1 MMMKW
6 RFVTAVACALT
17 ASAADGL
24 PWKQSQFEGEAAGWS
39 RWAAREEIAPR
50 AFVDRIHFRG
60 EPGALAVSGASN
72 AAAYGGWR
80 KRLEGVEV
88 GKWYRLIAHFRTEA
102 ITNEQLQ
109 VLARIDW
116 RRADGKRAGQPD
128 YAYKVEAAGGE
139 WKRVTLEAPAPER
152 AVALNIEL
160 YLQNAP
166 LGTVWWDDLSLE
178 ATATPGPRKI
188 TVAAVNLRPRSTSSA
203 DASVAK
209 FIETVEAKVAVGTDV
224 ILLPEGITIV
234 GTGKTNAEVA
244 ETIPGPTTKKLGEL
258 ARSKKAY
265 VVAGI
270 YEREGTTLYNTAV
283 LINRAGEV
291 AGKYRKVYLP
301 REEIEAGLTPGSDYP
316 TFATD
321 FGRVGVMICWD
332 LQYADPARAL
342 ARRGA
347 ELLLVPI
354 WGGNETLGKAR
365 AIENRVFIATS
376 GYDYPTYVMDPDGEI
391 LAIARENGSAAVAA
405 IDLNK
410 RYADQWLGD
419 MRGRFMK
426 ELRSDVKV
434 E

>member
-1 MMMKW
+1 MMKL
-6 RFVTAVACALT
+6 ALGLFAPLT
-17 ASAADGL
+17 MLLAADVA
-24 PWKQSQFEGEAAGWS
+24 PWRQVNFADGDAGWS
-39 RWAAREEIAPR
+39 RWAARDEIAPR
-50 AFVDRIHFRG
+50 AFVDHTMGRG
-60 EPGALAVSGASN
+60 EPGALAISGNSN
-72 AAAYGGWR
+72 VAAYGGWR
-80 KRLEGVEV
+80 KRLEGVEP
-88 GKWYRLIAHFRTEA
+88 GRWYRLIAHYRATA
-102 ITNEQLQ
+102 VPNEQLQ
-109 VLARIDW
+109 IVARLDW
-116 RRADGKRAGQPD
+116 RNGESKRAGQPD
-128 YAYKVEAAGGE
+128 YAYRVDPAGGE
-139 WKRVTLEAPAPER
+139 WKRITLDAPAPSG
-152 AVALNIEL
+152 ATALNLEL

-166 LGTVWWDDLSLE
+166 LGTVWWDDLSFE
-178 ATATPGPRKI
+178 AIDTPGPRKV
-188 TVAAVNLRPRSTSSA
+188 TVAAVNLRPRSTGSA
-203 DASVAK
+203 AASVAK
-209 FIETVEAKVAVGTDV
+209 FIELVQAKVAVGTDV
-224 ILLPEGITIV
+224 ILLPEGVTVV
-234 GTGKTNAEVA
+234 GTGKQYAEIA
-244 ETIPGPTTKKLGEL
+244 ETVPGPTTTKLGEL
-258 ARSKKAY
+258 ARAKKAY

-270 YEREGTTLYNTAV
+270 YEREGIALYNTAV
-283 LINRAGEV
+283 LIDRSGEV
-291 AGKYRKVYLP
+291 LGKYRKVYLP

-391 LAIARENGSAAVAA
+391 LAIGREDGSTAVAA
-405 IDLNK
+405 VDLNK

-426 ELRSDVKV
+426 ELRTDVKV

>member
-1 MMMKW
+1 MKKQILP
-6 RFVTAVACALT
+6 FLFPILLL
-17 ASAADGL
+17 AADGV
-24 PWKQSQFEGEAAGWS
+24 PWRQIKFEAEDSGWS
-39 RWAAREEIAPR
+39 RWAARDEIAPR
-50 AFVDRIHFRG
+50 TYVDRVVGRG
-60 EPGALAVSGASN
+60 EPGSLAISGNGN

-80 KRLEGVEV
+80 KRIEGVTP
-88 GKWYRLIAHFRTEA
+88 GQWYRLTAHYRSTA
-102 ITNEQLQ
+102 VPNEQLQ
-109 VLARIDW
+109 ILARVDW
-116 RRADGKRAGQPD
+116 LRADSKRAGQPD
-128 YAYKVEAAGGE
+128 YAYRVEPAGGD
-139 WKRVTLEAPAPER
+139 WKRVTLDAPAPP
-152 AVALNIEL
+152 AASSLNMEL

-166 LGTVWWDDLSLE
+166 LGAVWWDDLSLE
-178 ATATPGPRKI
+178 AIDSPGPRKI
-188 TVAAVNLRPRSTSSA
+188 TVAAVNLRPRSTGSA
-203 DASVAK
+203 AASVAK
-209 FIETVEAKVAVGTDV
+209 FVELAQAKIGAGTDV
-224 ILLPEGITIV
+224 ILLPEGITVV
-234 GTGKTNAEVA
+234 GTGKTYAEVA
-244 ETIPGPTTKKLGEL
+244 ESIPGPTTTKLGEL
-258 ARSKKAY
+258 ARGKKAY

-270 YEREGTTLYNTAV
+270 IEREGIAIYNTAI
-283 LINRAGEV
+283 LIDRAGQV
-291 AGKYRKVYLP
+291 IGRYRKVYLP
-301 REEIEAGLTPGSDYP
+301 REEIEGGLTPGSDYP

-391 LAIARENGSAAVAA
+391 LAIAREDGSMAVSS

-410 RYADQWLGD
+410 RYSDKWLGD

-426 ELRSDVKV
+426 EVRTDIKV

>member
-1 MMMKW
+1 ML
-6 RFVTAVACALT
+6 FAAC
-17 ASAADGL
+17 ASAAEVSWHQAD
-24 PWKQSQFEGEAAGWS
+24 FDAAATGWS
-39 RWAAREEIAPR
+39 AWAARAEIAPR
-50 AFVDRIHFRG
+50 TFVER
-60 EPGALAVSGASN
+60 GALAVSGASN

-80 KRLEGVEV
+80 KRIDNVTAGE
-88 GKWYRLIAHFRTEA
+88 WYRLVAHYRAEA
-102 ITNEQLQ
+102 VPNEQLQ
-109 VLARIDW
+109 VLARLDW
-116 RRADGKRAGQPD
+116 LRADGKRAGQPD
-128 YAYKVEAAGGE
+128 YAYRVEPSPTMPG
-139 WKRVTLEAPAPER
+139 WKRVTLDAPAPER
-152 AVALNIEL
+152 AAALNIEL

-166 LGTVWWDDLSLE
+166 LGTVWWDDLSFTSI
-178 ATATPGPRKI
+178 AAPGPRKV
-188 TVAAVNLRPRSTSSA
+188 TVAAVNLRPQRTGSSA
-203 DASVAK
+203 ESVRK
-209 FIETVEAKVAVGTDV
+209 FVETVESKIAAGTDV
-224 ILLPEGITIV
+224 ILLPEGVTIV
-234 GTGKTNAEVA
+234 GTGKKYLDVA
-244 ETIPGPTTKKLGEL
+244 ETIPGPTTQRLGEM
-258 ARSKKAY
+258 AKAKKAY

-270 YEREGTTLYNTAV
+270 IEREGIAIYNTAV
-283 LINRAGEV
+283 LIDRAGNV

-301 REEIEAGLTPGSDYP
+301 REEIEGGLTPGVDYP

-347 ELLLVPI
+347 ELILVPI
-354 WGGNETLGKAR
+354 WGGNEALGKAR

-391 LAIARENGSAAVAA
+391 LALAREQGSAAIATL
-405 IDLNK
+405 DLNR

>member
-1 MMMKW
+1 MKKHILP
-6 RFVTAVACALT
+6 FLIPVALM
-17 ASAADGL
+17 AADAV
-24 PWKQSQFEGEAAGWS
+24 PWRQIKFEAEESGWS
-39 RWAAREEIAPR
+39 RWAARDEIAPR
-50 AFVDRIHFRG
+50 TYVDPVIGRG
-60 EPGALAVSGASN
+60 EPGSLAISGNSN

-80 KRLEGVEV
+80 KRVEGVSP
-88 GKWYRLIAHFRTEA
+88 GHWYRLTAHYRSTA
-102 ITNEQLQ
+102 VPNEQLQ
-109 VLARIDW
+109 ILSRVDW
-116 RRADGKRAGQPD
+116 LRADSKRAGQPD
-128 YAYKVEAAGGE
+128 YAYRVEPAGGD
-139 WKRVTLEAPAPER
+139 WKRVTLEAPAPPE
-152 AVALNIEL
+152 AASLNIEL

-166 LGTVWWDDLSLE
+166 LSTVWWDDLSLE
-178 ATATPGPRKI
+178 AIDAPGPRKI
-188 TVAAVNLRPRSTSSA
+188 TVAAVNLRPRSTGSA
-203 DASVAK
+203 AASVAK
-209 FIETVEAKVAVGTDV
+209 FVELAQAKVAAGTDV
-224 ILLPEGITIV
+224 ILLPEGITVV
-234 GTGKTNAEVA
+234 GTGKKYAEVA
-244 ETIPGPTTKKLGEL
+244 ESIPGPTTTRLAEL
-258 ARSKKAY
+258 ARAKKAY

-270 YEREGTTLYNTAV
+270 IEREGIALYNTAV
-283 LINRAGEV
+283 LIDRSGEV
-291 AGKYRKVYLP
+291 IGRYRKVYLP
-301 REEIEAGLTPGSDYP
+301 REEIEGGLTPGSDYP

-391 LAIARENGSAAVAA
+391 LAIAREDGSTAVSS

-426 ELRSDVKV
+426 EVRTDIKV

>member
-1 MMMKW
+1 MIL
-6 RFVTAVACALT
+6 ALCAPML
-17 ASAADGL
+17 AAADGL
-24 PWKQSQFEGEAAGWS
+24 PWRQAKFDTDAGWS

-50 AFVDRIHFRG
+50 TYVDRTQGRG
-60 EPGALAVSGASN
+60 ESGALAVSGNSN

-80 KRLEGVEV
+80 KRLEGVTP
-88 GKWYRLIAHFRTEA
+88 GKWYHLTAHYRATA
-102 ITNEQLQ
+102 VPNEQLQ

-116 RRADGKRAGQPD
+116 LRADSRRAGQPD
-128 YAYKVEAAGGE
+128 YAYRVEPAGGG
-139 WKRVTLEAPAPER
+139 WKRVTLDAPAPEN
-152 AVALNIEL
+152 AVALNVEL

-166 LGTVWWDDLSLE
+166 LGTVWWDDLSFE
-178 ATATPGPRKI
+178 AIDTPGPRI
-188 TVAAVNLRPRSTSSA
+188 NLRPRSTGSA
-203 DASVAK
+203 AASVSK
-209 FIETVEAKVAVGTDV
+209 FVDLVQAKVGPGTDV
-224 ILLPEGITIV
+224 ILLPEGVTVV
-234 GTGKTNAEVA
+234 GTGKPIAEVS
-244 ETIPGPTTKKLGEL
+244 ETIPGPTTVKLGEL
-258 ARSKKAY
+258 ARAKKSY

-270 YEREGTTLYNTAV
+270 YEREGIAIYNTAV
-283 LINRAGEV
+283 LLDRQGEV

-332 LQYADPARAL
+332 LQYTDPARAL

-354 WGGNETLGKAR
+354 WGGNEVLGKAR

-391 LAIARENGSAAVAA
+391 LAIAREDGSAAVAA
-405 IDLNK
+405 VDLNK
-410 RYADQWLGD
+410 RYADKWLGD

-426 ELRSDVKV
+426 ELRTDVKV